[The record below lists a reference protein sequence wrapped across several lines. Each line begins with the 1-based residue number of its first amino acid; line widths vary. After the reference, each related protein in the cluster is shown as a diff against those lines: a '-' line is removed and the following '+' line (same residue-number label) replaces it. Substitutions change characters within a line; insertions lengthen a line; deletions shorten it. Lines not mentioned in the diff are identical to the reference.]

1 MCGLPSGK
9 CTARCATRMRQLA
22 LPGRTAWHILTLLP
36 QTVPWYNAL
45 FRRNESVF
53 FSCGQDPV
61 LLDSDGGEVGGGNPC
76 RYTTWLLFWV
86 FLGGAGSVLGM
97 VVLTTFCLGRCC
109 TMGKRCGEPCC
120 GPGCGGQTPTCE
132 YSKVAIV
139 ANSLTLCLLLLIMA
153 AVSVFGLFA
162 SLHVADDLIGEV
174 LSMHGRRGVR
184 AVSACI
190 VANLKATGVNLS
202 APSCPPSSWRMQEA
216 CLNVLTR
223 VAQGLLIEAKRDA
236 SGDDAGKGGKGKKK
250 KKKKPLPLTVESV
263 LPYLTTCVSAM
274 PHIATA
280 CQAAQAAGTSTDTIL
295 GMSFVLGRALSAAAG
310 PDSQPAGEQQ
320 QPSNH
325 AAQRSSRHR
334 VYVLLG
340 DQGLHG

>member
-1 MCGLPSGK
+1 MRTPETELWAS
-9 CTARCATRMRQLA
+9 ATPR
-22 LPGRTAWHILTLLP
+22 
-36 QTVPWYNAL
+36 
-45 FRRNESVF
+45 
-53 FSCGQDPV
+53 D
-61 LLDSDGGEVGGGNPC
+61 
-76 RYTTWLLFWV
+76 
-86 FLGGAGSVLGM
+86 
-97 VVLTTFCLGRCC
+97 
-109 TMGKRCGEPCC
+109 
-120 GPGCGGQTPTCE
+120 
-132 YSKVAIV
+132 
-139 ANSLTLCLLLLIMA
+139 
-153 AVSVFGLFA
+153 
-162 SLHVADDLIGEV
+162 VADDLIGEV

-190 VANLKATGVNLS
+190 VANLKAAGVNLS

-295 GMSFVLGRALSAAAG
+295 GMSFVLGRALSAVSRLAPAIPEAQCFVVLKAAIDG
-310 PDSQPAGEQQ
+310 LAVRLGVFATSPPRPASAVCRLFSHTRWCPRLGAGRTFN
-320 QPSNH
+320 PSLSESRRATRSVLCAPSCRPH
-325 AAQRSSRHR
+325 SSSRSCPLRWH
-334 VYVLLG
+334 VLLPSRR
-340 DQGLHG
+340 LRPRTCWCSC